1 MRPPSMA
8 GTIDP
13 EGPDDWRLATLAQ
26 GGDEDAYAVLVERH
40 QHSIHAFVFRHISD
54 QEVAAD
60 LTQEVF
66 IRAWFALE
74 RVLPKAKFTTW
85 LFQIAINLCRD
96 HAKSKAARRDRVTDS
111 MIRLDGE
118 GVESAREFPDPS
130 ARPDQQAEW
139 SETMDALDSEIA
151 HLPIELR
158 EAFLLGAVQKL
169 PQKEVAI
176 MLGLSPK
183 AVEVRIYRARQRLT
197 ERLVARGHIR
207 SGN

>member
-1 MRPPSMA
+1 
-8 GTIDP
+8 
-13 EGPDDWRLATLAQ
+13 
-26 GGDEDAYAVLVERH
+26 
-40 QHSIHAFVFRHISD
+40 
-54 QEVAAD
+54 
-60 LTQEVF
+60 
-66 IRAWFALE
+66 
-74 RVLPKAKFTTW
+74 
-85 LFQIAINLCRD
+85 
-96 HAKSKAARRDRVTDS
+96 
-111 MIRLDGE
+111 
-118 GVESAREFPDPS
+118 
-130 ARPDQQAEW
+130 
-139 SETMDALDSEIA
+139 MDALDSEIA